1 MSVSAYFTLLT
12 LILGLWWGRL
22 YKGDRW
28 GMDDGWGICQQHIH
42 PVSNSNGIQMQIW
55 EGCWGFEYID
65 CITLCWIHVPFGIYF
80 VCLSIYL
87 SKIDVFWTL
96 RPSILERKFWAQF
109 EPRRHI
115 ETAQTALRE
124 PRAAHP
130 VAPVRRDVL
139 GQVGDHPFDRRFFRN
154 PWDGKLMHH
163 LWNNYIQLLLYPPN
177 ECIDSWRVMPS
188 SSLILISPW
197 VSSSDVIDEVALEP
211 IRTTPD
217 LVSQPPVS
225 TVIRFFCPV
234 IYHIN
239 REFMEIIEN
248 PSSFSCLNPNLEH
261 FGTWFP

>member
-163 LWNNYIQLLLYPPN
+163 LWNNYIQLLLYPPQWVHRFMASDA
-177 ECIDSWRVMPS
+177 IQLTDSDLSMSFIKRRNRWGGSRTNPHHAW
-188 SSLILISPW
+188 LG
-197 VSSSDVIDEVALEP
+197 EP
-211 IRTTPD
+211 TA
-217 LVSQPPVS
+217 
-225 TVIRFFCPV
+225 C
-234 IYHIN
+234 
-239 REFMEIIEN
+239 
-248 PSSFSCLNPNLEH
+248 
-261 FGTWFP
+261 